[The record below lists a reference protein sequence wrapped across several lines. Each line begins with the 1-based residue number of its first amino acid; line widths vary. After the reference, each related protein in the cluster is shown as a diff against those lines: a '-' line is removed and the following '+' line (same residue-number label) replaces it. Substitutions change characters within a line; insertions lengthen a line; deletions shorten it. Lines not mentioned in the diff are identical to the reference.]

1 MKPKKSQ
8 FFKVPKNQTNV
19 HVVKT
24 PHNLPQ
30 LGATGL
36 QGLHGFHQTSLDVP
50 AVDHV
55 LSTIII
61 TDYLGVSKNSGT
73 PKSSILIGFSI
84 INHPFGDT
92 PIFGNTHFH
101 VVSTIF
107 FPSSSA

>member
-1 MKPKKSQ
+1 L
-8 FFKVPKNQTNV
+8 FKVPKNQTTNV

-24 PHNLPQ
+24 PHKLPQ
-30 LGATGL
+30 LVAPDFKVSMDFTKRRWMYLPG
-36 QGLHGFHQTSLDVP
+36 
-50 AVDHV
+50 DHV